1 MDPVFLSRLQF
12 AFVIAFHILLP
23 AFTVGLSAFIV
34 VLEGLFA
41 WKRDQVYLRLSVFW
55 TRIFAVS
62 FGMGVVSGIVMPF
75 QLGTNWSR
83 YADLTADVLGPLFAY
98 EAMVAFFLEAGF
110 LGILLFGRKLVPPWA
125 HFFAALMVGA
135 GTLFSSFWI
144 LAANSWMQTPAGYTV
159 VDGRF
164 VPADWLAI
172 IFNASFP
179 YRIAHTV
186 TAFFVTTGFV
196 VVSVSAWHLMR
207 ARHVDTAR
215 RALGMTFILLAL
227 LVPLQVVLGDLHG
240 VNTTEHQPIKIAAM
254 EGLWD
259 TQARAPSVLFAVP
272 DEANERNRF
281 EVAIPALASLYL
293 KHDFDATVQGL
304 KSVARSDRPPVVP
317 VFYAFRL
324 MVGIGLL
331 MLALVLWA
339 AVLHWRGRLFDSR
352 LFHKACVA
360 MAPAGFIAVVAGW
373 TVTEVGRQP
382 WVVHGLL
389 RTRDA
394 VSPSL
399 TTADVATSL
408 ALYVLVYLIVFGAG
422 IYYMARLAR
431 AGPPD
436 EVEIR
441 DARLGERPA
450 RPLSAAHL

>member
-1 MDPVFLSRLQF
+1 
-12 AFVIAFHILLP
+12 
-23 AFTVGLSAFIV
+23 
-34 VLEGLFA
+34 
-41 WKRDQVYLRLSVFW
+41 
-55 TRIFAVS
+55 
-62 FGMGVVSGIVMPF
+62 
-75 QLGTNWSR
+75 
-83 YADLTADVLGPLFAY
+83 
-98 EAMVAFFLEAGF
+98 
-110 LGILLFGRKLVPPWA
+110 
-125 HFFAALMVGA
+125 
-135 GTLFSSFWI
+135 
-144 LAANSWMQTPAGYTV
+144 
-159 VDGRF
+159 
-164 VPADWLAI
+164 
-172 IFNASFP
+172 
-179 YRIAHTV
+179 
-186 TAFFVTTGFV
+186 
-196 VVSVSAWHLMR
+196 
-207 ARHVDTAR
+207 
-215 RALGMTFILLAL
+215 MTFILLAL